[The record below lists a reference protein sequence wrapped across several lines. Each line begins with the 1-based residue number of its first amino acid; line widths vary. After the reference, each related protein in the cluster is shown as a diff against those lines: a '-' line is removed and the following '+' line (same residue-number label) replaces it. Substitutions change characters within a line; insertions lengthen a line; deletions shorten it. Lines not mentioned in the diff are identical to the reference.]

1 MPTPQLIAQSGPA
14 DGARERA
21 LLALLLVAIVM
32 ATAARLI
39 GLEHLPVWHDE
50 AFTLTRVFGYDQE
63 QVQQA
68 LFSARVLTAADVL
81 RYQQPNPANGWDA
94 TLRALTQHPEH
105 APLYYLLGR
114 FATALPLDPVT
125 ALRGTSALF
134 GLLLPA
140 AAFWL
145 MRELFG
151 RGPIPWVAAAL
162 VAFSPLHLLYAQEA
176 RQYALWTLLVLA
188 ASAAFQRAVR
198 DDRRADWWLYAS
210 LVVVGLYAHLLFIL
224 LLPVHALYGWLVRA
238 HATGSLL
245 RPRGLPLLQWLTT
258 LGLALLLFLPW
269 LVVLVLHFDRAVHFT
284 SWMERPVGTDR
295 IFLAWGQHL
304 LHSFVDL
311 SPRDPSMGWLVLL
324 LPLGWA
330 VLHYVRRA
338 PRPALWLLPL
348 IAAAYVGIVLGPDL
362 LLGGSRSLH
371 ARYALPALLALQLM
385 VAWSIGDG
393 IARAGTIGRR
403 AAVASLTLLLLL
415 GGLSIWRIEHAE
427 SWWSKNFS
435 ADNIAIAR
443 LANAGVRPL
452 IAASPS
458 GVATGEMLS
467 VAYYLDDHVRL
478 WGETANET
486 PVLPAG
492 FGDIILLTP
501 TDALRAALGPGRSAE
516 PIGDS
521 WQWLYAPS
529 AAAEGATAAA
539 PGLSVN

>member
-1 MPTPQLIAQSGPA
+1 MPIPQPIPRSGPA
-14 DGARERA
+14 GGGRERA
-21 LLALLLVAIVM
+21 LLALLLLAIVS
-32 ATAARLI
+32 ATASRLI

-50 AFTLTRVFGYDQE
+50 AFTLTRVFGYAQE
-63 QVQQA
+63 EVQQA
-68 LFSARVLTAADVL
+68 LFSERIMTPADVL
-81 RYQQPNPANGWDA
+81 RFQQPNPANGWVA

-114 FATALPLDPVT
+114 AATALPLDPVT

-134 GLLLPA
+134 GLLLPG

-151 RGPIPWVAAAL
+151 RGPVPWVAAAL

-188 ASAAFQRAVR
+188 ASAALQRAVR
-198 DDRRADWWLYAS
+198 DDRRADWWLYAG
-210 LVVVGLYAHLLFIL
+210 LVVVGLYAHLLFLL
-224 LLPVHALYGWLVRA
+224 LLPVHAAYGWLVRA
-238 HATGSLL
+238 HATGNLL
-245 RPRGLPLLQWLTT
+245 RPRGLPLRQWLTA

-295 IFLAWGQHL
+295 VFVAWGQHL

-311 SPRDPSMGWLVLL
+311 SPREPSMRWLLLL

-330 VLHYVRRA
+330 VLHYLRRA

-348 IAAAYVGIVLGPDL
+348 IAAAYIGIVLGPDL

-393 IARAGTIGRR
+393 IAHAGAIGRPV
-403 AAVASLTLLLLL
+403 AAASLVLLMLL
-415 GGLSIWRIEHAE
+415 GGLSLWRIAHTE

-435 ADNIAIAR
+435 ADNIDIAR
-443 LANAGVRPL
+443 LANASVRPL

-467 VAYYLDDHVRL
+467 VAYYLDDRVRL
-478 WGETANET
+478 WGETANGT
-486 PVLPAG
+486 PTLPAG

-501 TDALRAALGPGRSAE
+501 TDALRAALGPGRRAE
-516 PIGDS
+516 PIDDS

-529 AAAEGATAAA
+529 PAA
-539 PGLSVN
+539 PGPIAN